1 MAGNEVPGGG
11 GDVEWVEFQFVKGIF
26 VEAEEVDIAEVA
38 FDWRGE
44 GYFGIFIG
52 RWSWELR
59 M

>member
-52 RWSWELR
+52 R
-59 M
+59 